1 MIVIYLTLKTQVSCF
16 LCWSQG
22 LGVGHMQ
29 QHLTASA
36 FPHTFMQKP
45 NHQVILTRVYNCN
58 KKKGQLLCVV
68 ALFT

>member
-1 MIVIYLTLKTQVSCF
+1 
-16 LCWSQG
+16 
-22 LGVGHMQ
+22 MQ
-29 QHLTASA
+29 QHLTANA

-45 NHQVILTRVYNCN
+45 NHQVILTHVYNCN